1 MGFNIFLDANVIL
14 DQMLKRKEYDSTR
27 QLFQAILNGQ
37 VSAFTSP
44 SIIHIVGYWLTKA
57 YGSGEA
63 RQMLLTLLNDVYVL
77 ELSHEITIQAL
88 HSKIQ
93 DIEDALQYHTA
104 IHHDM
109 DYFISSDRKLKSL
122 ETSSL
127 PILTPVELLTRFK

>member
-27 QLFQAILNGQ
+27 QLFQIILNGQ

-57 YGSGEA
+57 YGSNEA

-77 ELSHEITIQAL
+77 EMGHDVTVQAL

-93 DIEDALQYHTA
+93 DIEDALQYHIA
-104 IHHDM
+104 IHHEM
-109 DYFISSDRKLKSL
+109 DYFISSDKKLKLL

-127 PILTPVELLTRFK
+127 PILTPVELLSRFR

>member
-14 DQMLKRKEYDSTR
+14 DQMLKRKEYDSAR
-27 QLFQAILNGQ
+27 QLFQMILNGQ
-37 VSAFTSP
+37 ISAFTSP

-57 YGSGEA
+57 YGANES

-77 ELSHEITIQAL
+77 ELGHDVTIQAL

-104 IHHDM
+104 IHHEM
-109 DYFISSDRKLKSL
+109 DYFISGDKKLKSL
-122 ETSSL
+122 ETSTL
-127 PILTPVELLTRFK
+127 PILTPTELLSRFK